1 MEKSRRELQDLLDN
15 DSFVRW
21 IKGKATK
28 AEKAFWKK
36 WLKSDPSHPELKRL
50 AKILFRLSF
59 KNEDSSDVD
68 RQLEKLNRQI
78 DQRLSSHLYRFP
90 EPVQSQKSGYLKW
103 AIAAGIVLTIA
114 VTGVFKY
121 WKGLNA
127 PEKKPAYKMIA
138 TDFGRQGSI
147 KLSDGSEIRL
157 NAHSTLRY
165 NPSAFTKSD
174 MEVWLR
180 GEAFFSI
187 VHNPEGHKRDFVV
200 HTADGDVMVLGTR
213 FNVNTRYKET
223 QVALIKGSVRIQV
236 RDTVQQKKIE
246 KIIQPGEMAVFSGA
260 QNKVHIQRVDTTRYT
275 AWLNQ
280 KLIFDNT
287 PLNDILRDIE
297 QTYGVEVDV
306 REQDLLQQR
315 ISGSLVNTNLET
327 LMNGLSKTLDIKVV
341 QRDEKHLV
349 ISRN

>member
-28 AEKAFWKK
+28 VEKTYWKK

-50 AKILFRLSF
+50 AKILYRLSF
-59 KNEDSSDVD
+59 KKVDSSDIAQ
-68 RQLEKLNRQI
+68 QLKKLNWQI
-78 DQRLSSHLYRFP
+78 DQNQLVNFRRFP
-90 EPVQSQKSGYLKW
+90 ESVQSQKSGYLKW
-103 AIAAGIVLTIA
+103 AIAAGIVLAIA
-114 VTGVFKY
+114 VTGVFKF
-121 WKGLNA
+121 WEGLNA
-127 PEKKPAYKMIA
+127 PENKPVYKTIA
-138 TDFGRQGSI
+138 TDFGRQSSI
-147 KLSDGSEIRL
+147 TLSDGSEIRL
-157 NAHSTLRY
+157 NAHSKLRY
-165 NPSAFTKSD
+165 NPSTFTKSD

-180 GEAFFSI
+180 GEAYFSI
-187 VHNPEGHKRDFVV
+187 VHNPDNHKRNFVV
-200 HTADGDVMVLGTR
+200 HTTDGDVTVLGTR
-213 FNVNTRYKET
+213 FNVNTRYQKT
-223 QVALIKGSVRIQV
+223 QVALIKGSVSIQV

-246 KIIQPGEMAVFSGA
+246 KILLPGEMAEFSGGRK
-260 QNKVHIQRVDTTRYT
+260 KVHIQQVDTTRYT

-280 KLIFDNT
+280 KLVFDNT
-287 PLNDILRDIE
+287 PLNDILKDIK
-297 QTYGVEVDV
+297 QIYGVKVDV